1 MMSQVSSSPKEGLP
15 LSEFRILIQSLQECE
30 EFQRKMLKKI
40 FGAFDTKG
48 KGYITRDDFQAV
60 SSAQYRNVLLLYRGT
75 VAVAAL
81 DHIALPV
88 RLREYVSEQVFCSTF
103 EIFMHLATP
112 VSLMAI
118 HLRNTP

>member
-1 MMSQVSSSPKEGLP
+1 
-15 LSEFRILIQSLQECE
+15 
-30 EFQRKMLKKI
+30 MLKKI